1 VDNAIRKK
9 RFSKYSVY
17 PNPYNS
23 TIRTV
28 GPEAARALSPQ
39 RKSENNIAGMIASGS
54 NSTVPSRRQS
64 LNFSHKHSHHQAL

>member
-1 VDNAIRKK
+1 MDNAIRKK

-39 RKSENNIAGMIASGS
+39 RKSDNNIASTIASRD
-54 NSTVPSRRQS
+54 NSKSPSRRQS
-64 LNFSHKHSHHQAL
+64 LH